1 MVFLASLYVI
11 SIFQGEFFHS
21 IIFLTS
27 GIKIYIS
34 HELISHK
41 SQLWNLFSLSFII
54 IIIIIIIILVLPI
67 FVFSD

>member
-1 MVFLASLYVI
+1 MFLASLYVI
-11 SIFQGEFFHS
+11 SIFQKEFFYG
-21 IIFLTS
+21 IIFPTS

-54 IIIIIIIILVLPI
+54 IIIIILVLPI